1 MAFIKF
7 KNIGIGAI
15 NACVPKKIEK
25 NISLTDIFN
34 NNNNLQDIIKTIGI
48 NERRIADYNVTAS
61 DLCYFAAKNLLN
73 ELNIDKSTIDI
84 LIFMSQFPDY
94 RIPATAPSL
103 QHRLGL
109 SKTTAAF
116 DINLSCSGYIY
127 ALSTAFA
134 YANIPGINKVL
145 LLDGETFS
153 KLVSKR
159 DKVNRPLYGDAGTAT
174 IIEKGDFEESYF
186 SLNSDGSGV
195 DVLKIDAGGARNKTT
210 VKNIEEI
217 EVEDGNFR
225 SSHQLFMDGME
236 VFNFTMMNVPKDIKR
251 LLKFADK
258 NIQEIDLFVFHQAN
272 KLMTDFFAKRLKIPN
287 EKLPYSIDLFGNTSS
302 ASIPLT
308 ISLKLNSKKADV
320 LLSSFGAGLSWA
332 SAIIN
337 LSNSTV
343 VPLSEYNNEE

>member
-7 KNIGIGAI
+7 KNIGIEAI

-25 NISLTDIFN
+25 NINLTDIFN
-34 NNNNLQDIIKTIGI
+34 NNNLQGIIKTIGI

-103 QHRLGL
+103 QYRLGL

-174 IIEKGDFEESYF
+174 IIEKGDFGESYF

-210 VKNIEEI
+210 VENIEEI

-236 VFNFTMMNVPKDIKR
+236 VFNFTMMNVPKDINR

-337 LSNSTV
+337 LSNSTI